1 MIRKA
6 CPKTDVSRLE
16 PTVGFAGG
24 GLFLSRETFAP
35 STEFSPDDLLSAQ
48 SRVFMN
54 DETGPE
60 TTDPIP
66 TLAGPTAVG
75 KTEVSLELAEALDA
89 EIVSV
94 DSRQI
99 YEELTI
105 GTAKPS
111 PDALKRV
118 PHHFIGERSV
128 QNPISAGDYA
138 DEANR
143 RIRDIRD
150 RGRTPLVVGGATL
163 YLHALQSGLA
173 DIPDVD
179 DEVRDWLEERLD
191 REGPEAL
198 YRELQEVDP
207 TQAEKNDP
215 TKTQRVIRA
224 LEVYHGTGKPLT
236 YYHENQPEP
245 PFSYTTVVLNRDRD
259 RLYDR
264 INRRVDRMLE
274 DGLLNEVREVMEI
287 DDVQLDEPPLST
299 IGYRE
304 PIQHLRGDID
314 HDEMVRL
321 VKRNTRRYAKR
332 QLTWFRRYDEYTW
345 VDASQT
351 TPSDLRSHY
360 RSA

>member
-1 MIRKA
+1 MDTHA
-6 CPKTDVSRLE
+6 SHSDT
-16 PTVGFAGG
+16 A
-24 GLFLSRETFAP
+24 
-35 STEFSPDDLLSAQ
+35 
-48 SRVFMN
+48 
-54 DETGPE
+54 
-60 TTDPIP
+60 DPIL
-66 TLAGPTAVG
+66 TIAGPTAVG
-75 KTEVSLELAEALDA
+75 KTELSLDLAEALDA

-111 PDALKRV
+111 PEAQSRV

-128 QNPISAGDYA
+128 QSPVSAGDYA
-138 DEANR
+138 DAANE
-143 RIRDIRD
+143 RIRDILE
-150 RGRTPLVVGGATL
+150 RGRTPLIVGGATL
-163 YLHALQSGLA
+163 YLHALQVGLA

-179 DEVRDWLEERLD
+179 DAVRARLEERLD

-198 YRELQEVDP
+198 FEELKEVDP

-245 PFSYTTVVLNRDRD
+245 PFTYTTVVLNRDRE
-259 RLYDR
+259 RLYKR
-264 INRRVDRMLE
+264 INHRADRMLE
-274 DGLLNEVREVMEI
+274 AGLLDEVRDVMQI
-287 DDVQLDEPPLST
+287 DGVKLEEPPLST

-304 PIQHLRGDID
+304 PIQHLRGEMEY
-314 HDEMVRL
+314 DEMVRL

-345 VDASQT
+345 KDASET
-351 TPSDLRSHY
+351 TASEVLDHY